1 MPETDWLLPLAGLIL
16 GAIFGSF
23 IAALVIRW
31 PRGEGVAR
39 GRSRCDA
46 CGKTLGPLELV
57 PLVSYALQC
66 GKCRGCG
73 AAIDPRHIAIEA
85 AAALIGASAL
95 FVSPDLEGWFGAVF
109 GWFLLALAV
118 LDIDQ
123 FWLPDRL
130 TLPLMALGLVAAPL
144 TRPELTKARLIGAL
158 AGFVALSLI
167 GWGYR
172 RIRGRQG
179 LGGGDP
185 KLFAAIGAW
194 LGWMQLPFVLLL
206 ASLVGL
212 LAALGARARGE
223 AVSATT
229 RLPLGALM
237 AVAAWPLW
245 LLQQA

>member
-1 MPETDWLLPLAGLIL
+1 MSIWLAVAGLVL
-16 GAIFGSF
+16 GATFGSF

-31 PRGEGVAR
+31 PRSESVAR

-46 CGKTLGPLELV
+46 CGKTLGPHELV
-57 PLVSYALQC
+57 PIVSHLVQR
-66 GKCRGCG
+66 GRCRGCG
-73 AAIDPRHIAIEA
+73 AAIDPRHFAIEA

-95 FVSPDLEGWFGAVF
+95 FVSPDLEGLIGALF

-144 TRPELTKARLIGAL
+144 TRPESTEGRIIGAVV
-158 AGFVALSLI
+158 GFIGLSLI
-167 GWGYR
+167 GWAYR
-172 RIRGRQG
+172 AVRGRIG

-185 KLFAAIGAW
+185 KLLGAIGAW

-206 ASLVGL
+206 ASLIGL
-212 LAALGARARGE
+212 IGVIGARLRGE
-223 AVSATT
+223 AVSVTT

-237 AVAAWPLW
+237 ACAAWPLW
-245 LLQQA
+245 LLTHG